1 VSSILETY
9 PKGVPGVF
17 LPDSRRLFSQGLP
30 HLEKLIS
37 EPSDLGLAVFF
48 RVRERAPGEVGVAN
62 SFRLE
67 QCDPSLMFLDLSE

>member
-1 VSSILETY
+1 
-9 PKGVPGVF
+9 
-17 LPDSRRLFSQGLP
+17 
-30 HLEKLIS
+30 LEKLIS